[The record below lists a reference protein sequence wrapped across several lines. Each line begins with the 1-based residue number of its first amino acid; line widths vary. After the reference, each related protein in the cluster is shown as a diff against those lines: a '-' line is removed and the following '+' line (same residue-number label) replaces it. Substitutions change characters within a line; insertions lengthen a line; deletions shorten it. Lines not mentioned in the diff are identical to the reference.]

1 MKKKYIHAWKTE
13 DVILFFF
20 PGYYLFIIYIVG
32 RKQQS
37 WMSTAICPVAV
48 VQERCIKWINYNF
61 LFWNFS
67 GNSSVQ
73 Y

>member
-1 MKKKYIHAWKTE
+1 MLEKAE
-13 DVILFFF
+13 DVILIFF

-48 VQERCIKWINYNF
+48 VQERCIK
-61 LFWNFS
+61 
-67 GNSSVQ
+67 
-73 Y
+73 